1 MHIRTFRAANLNSAL
16 AMIREQMG
24 PDASILHTR
33 QVAKGWVPWMQ
44 RSQIEVTAGL
54 RHTSHIDSDESQPT
68 DIRQPTGLGVVGMRG
83 PCGTSEES
91 AVPRY
96 RHEQAV
102 TRQDPDAGAS
112 RLECTGPLRLT
123 EGRCLKIALVGGCGV
138 GKTTTIA
145 KLAAGFRLA
154 GDVRVGLLTL
164 DSIRAAAREQIEAYA
179 RAMEVPLEIVFRH
192 EDISRAES
200 LFSQCDVV
208 FVDTPGHS
216 SKSQRAIEAMG
227 GLLRSIGID
236 QNHLVLDCNH
246 SRQATQAYLNAF
258 SGLDLSAVLL
268 SKLDDV
274 PEPGEVLS
282 IVQEHSIAVSYLTTG
297 QRVPQDICVA
307 EQEMLRSH
315 GSALALLDERSVKS
329 STEAENRREAM
340 GLDSR
345 GSRSVSAPLRTPEAV
360 TAAAIA

>member
-44 RSQIEVTAGL
+44 RNQIEVTAGL
-54 RHTSHIDSDESQPT
+54 RHTSHIDSDGPQPT
-68 DIRQPTGLGVVGMRG
+68 DMRQPAGSGVVGMG
-83 PCGTSEES
+83 APLGASEES
-91 AVPRY
+91 GAPRY
-96 RHEQAV
+96 RQEEI
-102 TRQDPDAGAS
+102 TRQAPDAGAY

-179 RAMEVPLEIVFRH
+179 RAMDVPLEIVFRH
-192 EDISRAES
+192 EDIPRAES

-227 GLLRSIGID
+227 RLLGSIGID

-246 SRQATQAYLNAF
+246 SRQATQAYLQAF

-274 PEPGEVLS
+274 PEPDEVLS
-282 IVQEHSIAVSYLTTG
+282 MVQEHSIAVSYLTTG

-307 EQEMLRSH
+307 EQEMLRSLR
-315 GSALALLDERSVKS
+315 SALAFLDERSVKLT
-329 STEAENRREAM
+329 TEAGNRGEAM

-345 GSRSVSAPLRTPEAV
+345 GSRNIPSTSKMPGAV